1 MNHKKDYVW
10 GALSKFI
17 PEGIY
22 LVTTMVLARMLTPE
36 DFGIIGV
43 ISIIFTVANTMTD
56 AGLGGSLIKEKNL
69 SDIDCSSIF
78 CFNTIISII
87 LYIIVFFTA
96 NFIESYYN
104 VYGLANVTR
113 VISLT
118 FVINSFAM
126 VPKSLLSRE
135 IQFEKLFK
143 ISLCSVI
150 VASVVSIVL
159 AFCGAKVYAI
169 VGYRLVL
176 TFVTACLA
184 ISYSNFHISFKFSFD
199 SLKRLLPFG
208 IFTTLSTI
216 VDSVYENLLAAI
228 FGKTS
233 GMGNTGYF
241 YQAKKT
247 IDALQI
253 TVTSTIGQVAF
264 SVLSKIKENREA
276 LDEETL
282 SLFRFVVLF
291 FTPLLIV
298 ISVFSREIVILMYG
312 AQWADSGIY
321 LKLLIYAAIFMVM
334 ENLNRTFIKSLGK
347 GQPIL
352 YVSLIKRTIGIL
364 VVFATFYF
372 NPVYLVH
379 AYIVTAFLGFLI
391 NQVAYS
397 HLSRTSFKRSFKLA
411 CFYMCP
417 NFIILIILNFV
428 ELYDLKLFFKLIID
442 TGILTIYY
450 FVLCKYLHIPVSS
463 ILKSIRK

>member
-1 MNHKKDYVW
+1 MNNKKDYLW
-10 GALSKFI
+10 GALSKFV

-43 ISIIFTVANTMTD
+43 ISIIFTVANTLTE

-78 CFNTIISII
+78 CFNTVISII
-87 LYIIVFFTA
+87 LYIIVFFSA

-104 VYGLANVTR
+104 VHGLANVTR

-135 IQFEKLFK
+135 IQFKKLFE
-143 ISLCSVI
+143 ISLYSVV
-150 VASVVSIVL
+150 VASLVSIGL
-159 AFCGAKVYAI
+159 AFLGAKVYAI

-176 TFVTACLA
+176 TLVAAILA
-184 ISYSNFHISFKFSFD
+184 IIYSDYHMSFKFSFD

-208 IFTTLSTI
+208 VFTTLSSI
-216 VDSVYENLLAAI
+216 VDSIYENLLAAI

-253 TVTSTIGQVAF
+253 TITSTIGRVAF
-264 SVLSKIKENREA
+264 PILSKIKENGDA
-276 LDEETL
+276 LNKETD
-282 SLFRFVVLF
+282 SLLRFVVLF
-291 FTPLLIV
+291 FTPLLV
-298 ISVFSREIVILMYG
+298 VASAFSREIVILMYG
-312 AQWADSGIY
+312 SQWAESGIY
-321 LKLLIYAAIFMVM
+321 LQLLIYAAIFMVM

-397 HLSRTSFKRSFKLA
+397 YLSRTSFKRSFKLA

-417 NFIILIILNFV
+417 NFIILIISNIV
-428 ELYDLKLFFKLIID
+428 ELYNFDFFFKLIID
-442 TGILTIYY
+442 TGILTMYY
-450 FVLCKYLHIPVSS
+450 FVLCKYLHIPVYS